1 MKNILLFTKLNETY
15 IKEIKERM
23 DEYEVLYVQNEEE
36 AEKYIKDTEIIISF
50 DFEFYLNIVDKA
62 SNLKW
67 IHLLSAGADTLP
79 FEKLKEMEVL
89 VTNSKDVHKY
99 QISQQVIGYM
109 LMFERSLNTFLRN
122 QIKKVWDRSVRV
134 SELTGKTALIIG
146 VGSIGEEIAR
156 LLREFGMK
164 VYGIRSSGKPSLY
177 VEKMYTSI
185 EDCDVLSLA
194 DYVISILPLTK
205 DTYHSIGENVF
216 NRMKNSSYFINVGR
230 GKVVDERALI
240 NALKNKVIK
249 GAALDVFEEEP
260 LREDS
265 PLWDM
270 ENVIITPHIAGV
282 TPLYMQRAMEILR
295 ENLDAYKEGRTLRNI
310 VNLDKG
316 Y

>member
-1 MKNILLFTKLNETY
+1 MRNILLFTKLNDNY
-15 IKEIKERM
+15 IKEIKEQM
-23 DEYEVLYVQNEEE
+23 EGYDVLYVQNEEE
-36 AEKYIKDTEIIISF
+36 AEKYVKDTEIIISF
-50 DFEFYLNIVDKA
+50 DFEFYSNIVDKA

-79 FEKLKEMEVL
+79 FEKLKEMKVI
-89 VTNSKDVHKY
+89 VTNSRDVHKY

>member
-36 AEKYIKDTEIIISF
+36 AEKYIKETEIIISF
-50 DFEFYLNIVDKA
+50 DFEFYPNIVDKA

-79 FEKLKEMEVL
+79 FEKLKEMKVL
-89 VTNSKDVHKY
+89 VTNSRDVHKY
-99 QISQQVIGYM
+99 QISQQVIGYL
-109 LMFERSLNTFLRN
+109 LMFERALNVFVRN
-122 QIKKVWDRSVRV
+122 QMKKLWDRSVRV

-156 LLREFGMK
+156 LLKEFGMK

-185 EDCDVLSLA
+185 EDCDVLSFA

-205 DTYHSIGENVF
+205 DTYHLIGENVF
-216 NRMKNSSYFINVGR
+216 SRMKNTSYFINVGR
-230 GKVVDERALI
+230 GKVVDEKALI
-240 NALKNKVIK
+240 NALENKVIK

-270 ENVIITPHIAGV
+270 ENVIITPHMAGV
-282 TPLYMQRAMEILR
+282 TPLYMQRAMEILK